1 MIIVVVCAA
10 FGLIVSE
17 AKTEIMCLR
26 TKRMP
31 ESTAIISVEA
41 TGQVSNQTNKFVY
54 LGGVTSAT
62 MPTCPSRSIGAYA
75 THDLMQLPEIHPPR
89 TIRLTE
95 CSPRGQNPDAKSQGT
110 RGQCCTAASR
120 GARACATTKYAA
132 PSLPQVPHFYLDT
145 LIKTGSE
152 SIEAIMRRRRI
163 ILFAG
168 CVARVKDTRN
178 HQVKVCD
185 VRRTTG
191 GGCRRLGGGGETS

>member
-41 TGQVSNQTNKFVY
+41 AGQVSNQTNKFVY

-75 THDLMQLPEIHPPR
+75 TRDAASGNTPPS
-89 TIRLTE
+89 RLTE
-95 CSPRGQNPDAKSQGT
+95 CSPRGQNPDAKSQGS

-120 GARACATTKYAA
+120 GARACATTKHAA

-185 VRRTTG
+185 VRKTTG